1 MSLKKDPNQLY
12 LQTNG
17 SLGEEAT
24 TSRGE
29 KPPLY
34 IKDLK
39 YYTIWKKAVFKLN
52 SEIRIQRAIANL
64 KKLGKNRD
72 GTQMSLN
79 TVEVEAVWNKNIKS
93 IDENNHKNKKS
104 QPKCKTIHPNSKWR
118 KLWDAYLSFWLLYSC
133 IVTPI
138 NLAFFDP
145 NPGDPLFAI
154 DMIIDFSFLVDV
166 IMNFFT
172 GFYDKEGAVKMDI
185 CDISK
190 NYLFSWFPLDIVAAF
205 PSGLVELGVG
215 QNTSYSKYD
224 DIVRIVK
231 LRNIIRLLKVTRAVK
246 FLKYSQKESLLS
258 SIQNFFKI
266 SHSTRRLITTLLMII
281 ISIHIFACFFF
292 YSNVYN
298 EFSPDSWAVRYG
310 IQDSPILDIYISSIY
325 YSVVTITTIGYGDIT
340 PKTKIEKCLAMI
352 WMVVAVYFLS
362 FVISS
367 LSSSLAQNDVKRALI
382 EQKLALLDS
391 FSEEVGIDKMTKKKI
406 QEEIRLKIL
415 RSTYSSSLK
424 SEIIQD
430 LSSELKHVIATRM
443 YNGIFEVFDFFKKT
457 DQIFISAI
465 FPLLEAHHFIEN
477 EVIYSEN
484 DFPDY
489 IYFIGRGRVHF
500 MATGISKPFS
510 ILPTGAYFGEI
521 EMVKNSK
528 RLFSAVSP
536 KDTFLL
542 GMGLSLIAKIK
553 EEFSKVWDLIQ
564 TTAEKHQKMYIRELA
579 QMKVCLRANTDKKL
593 GDTEFKKMKEDVLQ
607 EMKII
612 TVEINKKGDQNEL
625 RELVNMVKDEIKFN
639 RETLLRIEGTVKK
652 MQKKQKHRVVKNKG
666 LLPPIKRSK

>member
-1 MSLKKDPNQLY
+1 MSLKKDSYPLY

-17 SLGEEAT
+17 SIGEEAT

-39 YYTIWKKAVFKLN
+39 FYNIWKRAVFKLN
-52 SEIRIQRAIANL
+52 SEARIQKVITNL

-72 GTQMSLN
+72 ASQMSFN
-79 TVEVEAVWNKNIKS
+79 TVEVEAIWNKNIKS
-93 IDENNHKNKKS
+93 INENKNKKS
-104 QPKCKTIHPNSKWR
+104 KPNCKTIHPNSRWR
-118 KLWDAYLSFWLLYSC
+118 KLWDGYLSLWLLYSC

-138 NLAFFDP
+138 NLAFFDL

-154 DMIIDFSFLVDV
+154 DMIIDFSFLIDV

-172 GFYDKEGAVKMDI
+172 GFHDKEGAVKMDI
-185 CDISK
+185 CDITK
-190 NYLFSWFPLDIVAAF
+190 NYLFSWFPLDIIAAF
-205 PSGLVELGVG
+205 PSGLVELGIG

-246 FLKYSQKESLLS
+246 FLKYSHKESLLS

-292 YSNVYN
+292 YANVYN

-391 FSEEVGIDKMTKKKI
+391 FSEEVGIDKVTKKKI

-477 EVIYSEN
+477 EVIYAES

-500 MATGISKPFS
+500 MASGISKPFS

-536 KDTFLL
+536 KDAFLL
-542 GMGLSLIAKIK
+542 GMGLSLVAKIK
-553 EEFSKVWDLIQ
+553 EEYSKVWDLIQ

-593 GDTEFKKMKEDVLQ
+593 GDTEFKKMKEDVLN
-607 EMKII
+607 EMKAI

-639 RETLLRIEGTVKK
+639 RDTLLRIEGRVKK
-652 MQKKQKHRVVKNKG
+652 MQKKQKHRVVKSK
-666 LLPPIKRSK
+666 LQLPPIKRSK

>member
-1 MSLKKDPNQLY
+1 MSLKENSNQVY

-17 SLGEEAT
+17 SLAEEAT

-29 KPPLY
+29 KPSLN
-34 IKDLK
+34 IKDFK
-39 YYTIWKKAVFKLN
+39 FHHIWKRAVFKLN
-52 SEIRIQRAIANL
+52 SEIRIQKVLSNL
-64 KKLGKNRD
+64 KKLGKNENPS
-72 GTQMSLN
+72 QESLN
-79 TVEVEAVWNKNIKS
+79 TVEVEAVWKKNLGS
-93 IDENNHKNKKS
+93 IDENKHHRSKAN
-104 QPKCKTIHPNSKWR
+104 CKTIHPNSRWR
-118 KLWDAYLSFWLLYSC
+118 KAWDAYLSFWLLYSC

-145 NPGDPLFAI
+145 GPGDPLFAI
-154 DMIIDFSFLVDV
+154 DMIIDFSFLIDV

-172 GFYDKEGAVKMDI
+172 GYYDKEGAVKMDI
-185 CDISK
+185 CDISR
-190 NYLFSWFPLDIVAAF
+190 NYLFSWFALDIVAAF
-205 PSGLVELGVG
+205 PYGLVELGVD
-215 QNTSYSKYD
+215 QKTNYSKYGN
-224 DIVRIVK
+224 IVRIVK

-258 SIQNFFKI
+258 SIQNFLKI
-266 SHSTRRLITTLLMII
+266 SHSTRRLITTLLMIL

-292 YSNVYN
+292 YANVYN

-424 SEIIQD
+424 GEIIQD

-443 YNGIFEVFDFFKKT
+443 YSGIFEVFEFFKKT

-489 IYFIGRGRVHF
+489 IYFIGRGRIHF

-510 ILPTGAYFGEI
+510 ILCTGAYFGEI
-521 EMVKNSK
+521 EIVKNCK
-528 RLFSAVSP
+528 RMFSAVSP
-536 KDTFLL
+536 KETFLL

-564 TTAEKHQKMYIRELA
+564 TNAEKHQKMYIRELA

-593 GDTEFKKMKEDVLQ
+593 GDTEFKKMKEDVLE

-625 RELVNMVKDEIKFN
+625 RELVSMVKDEIKFN
-639 RETLLRIEGTVKK
+639 RETLLRIEARVKK
-652 MQKKQKHRVVKNKG
+652 MQKKEKHRVLQNKAQ
-666 LLPPIKRSK
+666 LPPIKRSNK